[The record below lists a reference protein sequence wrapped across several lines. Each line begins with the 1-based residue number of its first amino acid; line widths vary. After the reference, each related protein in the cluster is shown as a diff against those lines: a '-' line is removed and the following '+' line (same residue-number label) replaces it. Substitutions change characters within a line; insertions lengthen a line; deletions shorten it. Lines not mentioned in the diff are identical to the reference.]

1 MKEIIIVFII
11 VAIIW
16 ALIAF
21 QKKILL
27 KDFNFLEVGFGNFS
41 VVIVLVILLYS
52 ILILCGKFTP
62 RRVLNMNKNQALRF
76 ALCGS
81 LIWSGGLGINYLLT
95 NNDATK
101 IIPMVKAGIIITT
114 LVLGCLFYN
123 ELITFKKVIAS
134 LFAII
139 AIIILFDEKSNTPK

>member
-27 KDFNFLEVGFGNFS
+27 KDFNFLEVGFGNFC
-41 VVIVLVILLYS
+41 VVIVLVFLLYLT
-52 ILILCGKFTP
+52 LILCGKFTP
-62 RRVLNMNKNQALRF
+62 RRVLNMNKNQAFRF

-95 NNDATK
+95 NNDATT
-101 IIPMVKAGIIITT
+101 IMPMLKAGMIITT
-114 LVLGCLFYN
+114 LLFGFLLYGEKYTN
-123 ELITFKKVIAS
+123 KKVIAS
-134 LFAII
+134 LLAIS
-139 AIIILFDEKSNTPK
+139 AILVLFYDKK